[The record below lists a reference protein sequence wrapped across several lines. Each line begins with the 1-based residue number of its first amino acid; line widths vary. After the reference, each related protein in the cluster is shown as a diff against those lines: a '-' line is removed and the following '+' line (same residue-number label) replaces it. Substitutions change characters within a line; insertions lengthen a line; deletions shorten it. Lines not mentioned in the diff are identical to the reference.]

1 MTCRLYNTT
10 NNKMPLVVTTSI
22 INKKTYLMT
31 FIAWAII
38 LTDVIFGTFLDVL
51 GKPLNSSFGVILFI
65 AMSITVFFAGLY
77 ALRDYMVALRKDL
90 EAPSFF
96 NRLYKA
102 TPIFLYA
109 LLVILGAIIVEMVLF
124 SQYSTYLLIL
134 LLLISAVAILFFG
147 FRTYKFLSWFN
158 SSANKRHNIMI
169 LAFAVSSMLLCIST
183 TVAIALDIKQLVVSR
198 PPSIDPNFP
207 ASNSMASR
215 HLTSIELI
223 IHLYGFLVPQ
233 VTAVAIAEIVGVA
246 FFLRY
251 FKDQIGRT
259 TFWTIIILP
268 PVLFLTGVFGPQFLK
283 STGSEFVYM
292 ESRFLIFRVI
302 GTAGWVAADF
312 VIAYAYILVA
322 KTLGRQITSSREKII
337 NYLIIAALATILIS
351 PTTNNW
357 ITNNSYPPFGA
368 IQRAFLVLAAFLFSI
383 GIYSVALSVA
393 QDSELRHLA
402 RKYVKEYALLDSLGN
417 AQMDAE
423 IRRKYL
429 KLIDEHAGAMKKE
442 TGIEPLTDDNEIR
455 QYLDLVI
462 RETRE
467 KKDDRTVGA

>member
-1 MTCRLYNTT
+1 
-10 NNKMPLVVTTSI
+10 MPLIVTTSI

-38 LTDVIFGTFLDVL
+38 LTDVIFGTFFDAL
-51 GKPLNSSFGVILFI
+51 GKPLTSSFGVILFI
-65 AMSITVFFAGLY
+65 TMSITVFFAGLY
-77 ALRDYMVALRKDL
+77 ALRHYMVALRKDL

-109 LLVILGAIIVEMVLF
+109 LLVVFGAIIVEMVLF

-158 SSANKRHNIMI
+158 SSANKRHYIMI

-183 TVAIALDIKQLVVSR
+183 TVAITLDIKQLVVSR
-198 PPSIDPNFP
+198 PPSIDPNYP
-207 ASNSMASR
+207 ASNSMAHR
-215 HLTSIELI
+215 QLTSIELI

-233 VTAVAIAEIVGVA
+233 VTAIAIAETVAVA

-251 FKDQIGRT
+251 FKDQIGRA

-292 ESRFLIFRVI
+292 ESQFLIFRVI

-312 VIAYAYILVA
+312 VIAYAFILVA
-322 KTLGRQITSSREKII
+322 KTLGRQITSSRIKII
-337 NYLIIAALATILIS
+337 NYLIIAAVATILIS

-368 IQRAFLVLAAFLFSI
+368 IQRAFLVLASFLFSL

-393 QDSELRHLA
+393 QDAELRQLA
-402 RKYVKEYALLDSLGN
+402 RKYAKEYSLLDTLGN
-417 AQMDAE
+417 AQENSE
-423 IRRKYL
+423 IMRKL
-429 KLIDEHAGAMKKE
+429 VKLIHQHADAMKKE
-442 TGIEPLTDDNEIR
+442 TSVESPMLDDNEVR
-455 QYLDLVI
+455 RYLNLVI
-462 RETRE
+462 RER
-467 KKDDRTVGA
+467 

>member
-1 MTCRLYNTT
+1 
-10 NNKMPLVVTTSI
+10 MPLVVTTNI

-38 LTDVIFGTFLDVL
+38 VTDVIFGTFLDAL
-51 GKPLNSSFGVILFI
+51 GKPLNSSFGLILFI
-65 AMSITVFFAGLY
+65 TMSIAVFFAGLY

-109 LLVILGAIIVEMVLF
+109 LLVIFGAIIVEMVLF

-134 LLLISAVAILFFG
+134 ILLISGVAILFFG

-183 TVAIALDIKQLVVSR
+183 TVAIALDIKELVVSR

-207 ASNSMASR
+207 ASNSMESR
-215 HLTSIELI
+215 HLTSRELI

-233 VTAVAIAEIVGVA
+233 VTAIAIAETVAIA

-251 FKDQIGRT
+251 FKDQIGRA
-259 TFWTIIILP
+259 TFWTLIILP
-268 PVLFLTGVFGPQFLK
+268 PVLFLTGVFGPQFIK
-283 STGSEFVYM
+283 STGSEMVYM

-302 GTAGWVAADF
+302 GTAGWIAADF
-312 VIAYAYILVA
+312 VIAFAYILVA
-322 KTLGRQITSSREKII
+322 KTLGRQITSSRNKII

-368 IQRAFLVLAAFLFSI
+368 IQRAFIVLASFLFSI

-393 QDSELRHLA
+393 QDAELRHLA
-402 RKYVKEYALLDSLGN
+402 RKYAKEYALLDTLGN
-417 AQMDAE
+417 AQENAE
-423 IRRKYL
+423 IMRNL
-429 KLIDEHAGAMKKE
+429 VKLIHHHADDMEKE
-442 TGIEPLTDDNEIR
+442 TGVESSMLDDNEVR
-455 QYLDLVI
+455 RYLDLVI
-462 RETRE
+462 KERETSQLD
-467 KKDDRTVGA
+467 K

>member
-1 MTCRLYNTT
+1 
-10 NNKMPLVVTTSI
+10 
-22 INKKTYLMT
+22 MT

-38 LTDVIFGTFLDVL
+38 ITDVIFGTFLDAL

-77 ALRDYMVALRKDL
+77 ALRDYMVALRKEL

-109 LLVILGAIIVEMVLF
+109 LLVIFGAIIVEMVLF
-124 SQYSTYLLIL
+124 SHYSTFLLIL
-134 LLLISAVAILFFG
+134 ILLISPVAILFFG
-147 FRTYKFLSWFN
+147 FRTYKFLSWFK
-158 SSANKRHNIMI
+158 SSINKRHNIMI

-183 TVAIALDIKQLVVSR
+183 TVAITLDIKELVVSR
-198 PPSIDPNFP
+198 PPSIDPNFNS
-207 ASNSMASR
+207 SNSMASR

-233 VTAVAIAEIVGVA
+233 VTAIAIAETVAVA

-251 FKDQIGRT
+251 FRDQIGRAI
-259 TFWTIIILP
+259 FWTIIILP

-283 STGSEFVYM
+283 STGTVFVYADP
-292 ESRFLIFRVI
+292 RFLIFRVM
-302 GTAGWVAADF
+302 GTAGWVLADF

-322 KTLGRQITSSREKII
+322 KTLRRQITSSRKII
-337 NYLIIAALATILIS
+337 NYLIIAAFATILIS

-368 IQRAFLVLAAFLFSI
+368 IQRAFVVLASFLFSL

-393 QDSELRHLA
+393 QDAELRHLA
-402 RKYVKEYALLDSLGN
+402 RKYAKEYALLDTLGS
-417 AQMDAE
+417 AQENAE
-423 IRRKYL
+423 IMGKVV
-429 KLIDEHAGAMKKE
+429 KLVHKHADAMEKE
-442 TGIEPLTDDNEIR
+442 TAIESSMLDVNEVR
-455 QYLDLVI
+455 QYLELVI
-462 RETRE
+462 METRG

>member
-1 MTCRLYNTT
+1 MTSI
-10 NNKMPLVVTTSI
+10 VTTSI

-31 FIAWAII
+31 FIVWAII
-38 LTDVIFGTFLDVL
+38 ITDVIIGTFLDVL

-65 AMSITVFFAGLY
+65 TMSITVFFAGLY
-77 ALRDYMVALRKDL
+77 ALRHYMVALRKDL

-109 LLVILGAIIVEMVLF
+109 LLVIFGAIIVEMVLF

-183 TVAIALDIKQLVVSR
+183 TVAITLDIKQLVVSR
-198 PPSIDPNFP
+198 PPSIDPNYP
-207 ASNSMASR
+207 ASNSMAHR
-215 HLTSIELI
+215 QLTSIELI

-233 VTAVAIAEIVGVA
+233 VTAIAIAEIVGVA

-251 FKDQIGRT
+251 FKDQIGRA

-322 KTLGRQITSSREKII
+322 KTLGRQITSSRNKII
-337 NYLIIAALATILIS
+337 NYLIIAAVATILIS

-368 IQRAFLVLAAFLFSI
+368 IQRAFLVLASFLFSI

-393 QDSELRHLA
+393 QDAELRHLA
-402 RKYVKEYALLDSLGN
+402 RKYAKEYALLRALGKAEEKAETMRN
-417 AQMDAE
+417 LVKVIRQHADAME
-423 IRRKYL
+423 K
-429 KLIDEHAGAMKKE
+429 DTAVE
-442 TGIEPLTDDNEIR
+442 TSMSDDNEVRRYLDFVIR
-455 QYLDLVI
+455 Q
-462 RETRE
+462 TRG
-467 KKDDRTVGA
+467 KKDDGTVGV

>member
-1 MTCRLYNTT
+1 
-10 NNKMPLVVTTSI
+10 MPLVVTTSI

-38 LTDVIFGTFLDVL
+38 ITDVIFGTFLDAL

-65 AMSITVFFAGLY
+65 TMSITVFFAGLY
-77 ALRDYMVALRKDL
+77 ALRHYMVALRKAL

-109 LLVILGAIIVEMVLF
+109 LLVIFGAIIVEMVLF

-147 FRTYKFLSWFN
+147 FRTYKFLSWFK
-158 SSANKRHNIMI
+158 SSVKKRDNIMI

-183 TVAIALDIKQLVVSR
+183 TVAITLDIKELVVSR

-233 VTAVAIAEIVGVA
+233 VTAIAIAETVAIA

-251 FKDQIGRT
+251 FKDQIGRAI
-259 TFWTIIILP
+259 FWTLIILP

-283 STGSEFVYM
+283 STATEMVYT

-302 GTAGWVAADF
+302 GTAGWVLADF

-322 KTLGRQITSSREKII
+322 KTLGREITSSRNKII
-337 NYLIIAALATILIS
+337 NYLIIAAVATILIS

-368 IQRAFLVLAAFLFSI
+368 IQRAFLVLASFLFSL

-393 QDSELRHLA
+393 QDAELRQLA
-402 RKYVKEYALLDSLGN
+402 RKYVKEYALLDTLGS
-417 AQMDAE
+417 AQDNAE
-423 IRRKYL
+423 IMRKL
-429 KLIDEHAGAMKKE
+429 VKLIHQHADAMEKE
-442 TGIEPLTDDNEIR
+442 SGVESSMLDDNEAR
-455 QYLDLVI
+455 RYLDLVI
-462 RETRE
+462 METRG